1 MIIPMITNTAP
12 IAGTITDP
20 TTPTPTH
27 EHYMT
32 NTTIE
37 PDRLPVSILTGFL
50 GSGKTTLLSK
60 LMHHPEMDRIAVIVN
75 EFGEVGLDDALVME
89 SNEDVVLLNS
99 GCLCCTV
106 RGDLVDTLKRLFK
119 DRAKGNIPDFDRI
132 VVETT
137 GLADPAPIL
146 HTMMADPFLVTR
158 FRLDGVITVVD
169 AHHAMEQFDKQFES
183 IKQAAVA
190 DRIVLTKIDVTDA
203 EMVSAVEKRLYEL
216 NPAAPVIKAVQGD
229 VAPSVLFDAGLYN
242 PKTKSADVGQWLREE
257 AYRATEGHVHHHDHD
272 HGHNHDDDHGHHHDV
287 SRHDDHIHSFVLY
300 FDEPLEWNRIAGA
313 LDMMAQT
320 HGANI
325 LRIKGLLNLKELD
338 DDQPVVV
345 HAVQHMFH
353 PPAKIEKWPS
363 EDRRS
368 RLVFIVRDLEKQTV
382 QSVMNSYLAL
392 EFA

>member
-1 MIIPMITNTAP
+1 
-12 IAGTITDP
+12 
-20 TTPTPTH
+20 
-27 EHYMT
+27 MT
-32 NTTIE
+32 NTTSE

-183 IKQAAVA
+183 VKQAAVA

-216 NPAAPVIKAVQGD
+216 NPAAPVIKAIQGD

-242 PKTKSADVGQWLREE
+242 PKTKSADVGQWLREDG
-257 AYRATEGHVHHHDHD
+257 AYA
-272 HGHNHDDDHGHHHDV
+272 
-287 SRHDDHIHSFVLY
+287 
-300 FDEPLEWNRIAGA
+300 
-313 LDMMAQT
+313 
-320 HGANI
+320 
-325 LRIKGLLNLKELD
+325 
-338 DDQPVVV
+338 
-345 HAVQHMFH
+345 
-353 PPAKIEKWPS
+353 
-363 EDRRS
+363 
-368 RLVFIVRDLEKQTV
+368 
-382 QSVMNSYLAL
+382 
-392 EFA
+392 

>member
-1 MIIPMITNTAP
+1 MAPAATII
-12 IAGTITDP
+12 TIDGLR
-20 TTPTPTH
+20 
-27 EHYMT
+27 YQMT
-32 NTTIE
+32 NNTSE
-37 PDRLPVSILTGFL
+37 PDRVPVSILTGFL
-50 GSGKTTLLSK
+50 GSGKTTLLSR

-106 RGDLVDTLKRLFK
+106 RGDLVDTLKTLFK
-119 DRAKGNIPDFDRI
+119 DRAKGKIPEFDRI

-146 HTMMADPFLVTR
+146 HTMMADPFLITR

-169 AHHAMEQFDKQFES
+169 AHHATEQFDKQYES
-183 IKQAAVA
+183 VKQAAVA
-190 DRIVLTKIDVTDA
+190 DRIVLTKSDVTESA
-203 EMVSAVEKRLYEL
+203 QVVAVEQRLAEL

-229 VAPSVLFDAGLYN
+229 VAPSSLFNAGLYN
-242 PKTKSADVGQWLREE
+242 PKTKSADVAQWLSEE

-272 HGHNHDDDHGHHHDV
+272 HHGQEHGHDHGHGHHHHHDV

-300 FDEPLEWNRIAGA
+300 FDEPLVWSRIAGA
-313 LDMMAQT
+313 LDMLSQT

-325 LRIKGLLNLKELD
+325 LRIKGLLNLTELA
-338 DDQPVVV
+338 DQPVVV

-353 PPAKIEKWPS
+353 PPAKIEKWPN
-363 EDRRS
+363 EDHRS
-368 RLVFIVRDLEKQTV
+368 RLVFIVRDLDKKTV
-382 QSVMNSYLAL
+382 ESVLNSYLAL

>member
-1 MIIPMITNTAP
+1 
-12 IAGTITDP
+12 
-20 TTPTPTH
+20 
-27 EHYMT
+27 MT
-32 NTTIE
+32 NTTSE

-183 IKQAAVA
+183 VKQAAVA

-216 NPAAPVIKAVQGD
+216 NPAAPVIKAIQGD

-257 AYRATEGHVHHHDHD
+257 AYRATEGHVHHHGHD
-272 HGHNHDDDHGHHHDV
+272 HGHSDDDDHGHGHGHGHHHDV

-368 RLVFIVRDLEKQTV
+368 RLVFIVRDLEKQTME
-382 QSVMNSYLAL
+382 SVMNSYLAL

>member
-1 MIIPMITNTAP
+1 MITNTAP
-12 IAGTITDP
+12 IAGTIIDP
-20 TTPTPTH
+20 TTLTPIH

-32 NTTIE
+32 NTTSE

-216 NPAAPVIKAVQGD
+216 NPAAPVIKAIQGD

-257 AYRATEGHVHHHDHD
+257 AYRATEGHVHHHNHD
-272 HGHNHDDDHGHHHDV
+272 HGHSHDDDHGHHHDV

-368 RLVFIVRDLEKQTV
+368 RLVFIVRDLEKPTV